1 MSELRRIGSPPITV
15 VLRRSAQ
22 ARQLTLRVP
31 FIGGDPVLTAPRRVA
46 DKAIDGFLMEREDWL
61 RAALARTPQP
71 VAIADGTVIPV
82 EGNLH
87 TVQLSK
93 RRGIAAAQGVLH
105 APLGNPGGALSAWL
119 RGLARDRLATAT
131 VHYAAQLG
139 VPSGKLTLRD
149 PRSRWGSCT
158 SDGNLM
164 FSWRLIMAPT
174 QVLDYVAAHEVAHL
188 VEMNHSADFWTIVD
202 RLKPGWQ
209 EQRAWLRTDGADLH
223 RYRFDA

>member
-1 MSELRRIGSPPITV
+1 MSELLRIGSPPITV

-31 FIGGDPVLTAPRRVA
+31 FIGGDPVLTAPNRVA
-46 DKAIDGFLMEREDWL
+46 KRAIDGFLTEREEWL
-61 RAALARTPQP
+61 RAALDRKPQP
-71 VAIADGTVIPV
+71 VSITDGATIPV
-82 EGNLH
+82 EGTLH
-87 TVQLSK
+87 TIQLAP
-93 RRGIAAAQGVLH
+93 RRGIHAEPGVLT
-105 APLGNPGGALSAWL
+105 APRSNPGGALSAWL

-131 VHYAAQLG
+131 GHYAAQLG
-139 VPSGKLTLRD
+139 VPTGKLTLRD

-174 QVLDYVAAHEVAHL
+174 EVLDYVAAHEVAHL
-188 VEMNHSADFWTIVD
+188 IEMNHSADFWAIVD
-202 RLKPGWQ
+202 NLKPGWQ
-209 EQRAWLRTDGADLH
+209 AQRDWLRAQGADLH